1 MASNGGDLFKGFILG
16 GLVGLAV
23 GVLFAPKSGKDMRED
38 LLEEGDDL
46 MDKAKKELDK
56 LKKDLADLRVKIT
69 ETIDRGKGVFEQGQT
84 AEERDFEKELNNLDE
99 EVAAEADDKSKK
111 TTTRKKSASKKES

>member
-23 GVLFAPKSGKDMRED
+23 GVLFAPKSGKDMREE

-46 MDKAKKELDK
+46 LEKAKKELDK
-56 LKKDLADLRVKIT
+56 LKKDLSDLRVKIT
-69 ETIDRGKGVFEQGQT
+69 DTIDRGKGVFEQAQT

-99 EVAAEADDKSKK
+99 EVTAEADGQGKKK
-111 TTTRKKSASKKES
+111 TTPKKSASKKES